1 MSRNI
6 VETLLGAVVLLVAFG
21 FLFWAY
27 TRSNLTS
34 PDGYLL
40 SAAFDRIDGLEIGS
54 DVRVSG
60 IRVGKVV
67 EEKLDL
73 DTYRAEVVFSV
84 RSDVRLPRDSSAAI
98 VSSGLLGSKYLSII
112 PGAEEDMLPPGGRIT
127 FTQPPVNLEDLL
139 GRFIF
144 GSQQEGETKP

>member
-21 FLFWAY
+21 FLSWAY
-27 TRSNLTS
+27 TRSNVGS

-40 SAAFDRIDGLEIGS
+40 SAAFDRVDGLEVGA

-67 EEKLDL
+67 EERLDL
-73 DTYRAEVVFSV
+73 DTYQAEVVFSV
-84 RSDVRLPRDSSAAI
+84 RKDIKLPRDSSAAI
-98 VSSGLLGSKYLSII
+98 VSSGLLGSKYLAIL
-112 PGAEEDMLPPGGRIT
+112 PGAEEEMLPPGGKIT
-127 FTQPPVNLEDLL
+127 LTQSPINLEDLL
-139 GRFIF
+139 GRYIF
-144 GSQQEGETKP
+144 GSKPGEQKP

>member
-21 FLFWAY
+21 FLTWAY
-27 TRSNLTS
+27 SRSNVAG

-40 SAAFDRIDGLEIGS
+40 NAAFDRIDGLEVGA

-67 EEKLDL
+67 EERLDL

-84 RSDVRLPRDSSAAI
+84 REDVRLPRDSSAAI
-98 VSSGLLGSKYLSII
+98 VSSGLLGGKYLSII

-127 FTQPPVNLEDLL
+127 FTQSPVNLEDLL
-139 GRFIF
+139 GRYIF
-144 GSQQEGETKP
+144 GSQQEGDRQP